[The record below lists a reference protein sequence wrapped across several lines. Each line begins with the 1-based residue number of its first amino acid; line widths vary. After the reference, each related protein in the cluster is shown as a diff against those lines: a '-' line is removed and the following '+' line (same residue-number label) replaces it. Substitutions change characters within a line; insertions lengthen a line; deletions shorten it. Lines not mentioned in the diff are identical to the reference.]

1 MYDTSL
7 RSVTAEIEA
16 LLEQKFGA
24 KGRNL
29 NEKIRS
35 AGRRLPRSIR
45 RELDY
50 LAQAEARYDNPKRGG
65 EYEADR
71 VVRAYQHSVDYL
83 EKIDVRAR
91 RRYGLAAWFAGN
103 VVNIVILSGVTIYI
117 LTALQL
123 I

>member
-24 KGRNL
+24 RGRNL
-29 NEKIRS
+29 NEKIHS

-45 RELDY
+45 RELAY
-50 LAQAEARYDNPKRGG
+50 LAQAEGRYDNPKRGG

-71 VVRAYQHSVDYL
+71 VVKAYQHSVDYL

-91 RRYGLAAWFAGN
+91 RRYGFAAWFAGN
-103 VVNIVILSGVTIYI
+103 LVNIAILAGVTIYV
-117 LTALQL
+117 LTALNL